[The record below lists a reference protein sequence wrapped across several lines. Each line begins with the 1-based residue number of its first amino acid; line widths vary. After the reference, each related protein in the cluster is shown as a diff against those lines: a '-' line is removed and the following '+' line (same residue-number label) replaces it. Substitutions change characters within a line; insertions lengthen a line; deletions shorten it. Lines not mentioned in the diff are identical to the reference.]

1 MGEEDTV
8 KGGKEIKLLAEKGM
22 ALFANQA
29 EDEVTLDTEGAQ
41 KFKDEADAKF
51 AALEAEA
58 ALLTGKDNK
67 KARTEKSKEASEV
80 KKTPEYIDACKVIKG
95 QTPKNGHFATIK
107 AAAKTGDDATA
118 ATAAAP
124 AEGEKKDEK
133 KKKDLK
139 PTAAAGISKEERA
152 ELDKV
157 KNDIITKK
165 KELKDSGMSGG
176 QINKDEAIAAMVKRM
191 NELKEKEN
199 PGCLAAAKEEK
210 KGGSKKKLGAQS
222 EAEKKELEQQI
233 EEYKGKLKSEFGYS
247 AKDIKADPDLLEMV
261 AKLAAIK

>member
-1 MGEEDTV
+1 
-8 KGGKEIKLLAEKGM
+8 M

-29 EDEVTLDTEGAQ
+29 EDEVTLDIPAAT
-41 KFKDEADAKF
+41 KFKEEADAKF

-107 AAAKTGDDATA
+107 AAAKKGDDAA
-118 ATAAAP
+118 APAAAAP
-124 AEGEKKDEK
+124 AEDEKKDDK
-133 KKKDLK
+133 KKKELK

-152 ELDKV
+152 ELDKL
-157 KNDIITKK
+157 KNDIISRK

-176 QINKDEAIAAMVKRM
+176 QINKDEEVAAMVKRM
-191 NELKEKEN
+191 NDL
-199 PGCLAAAKEEK
+199 
-210 KGGSKKKLGAQS
+210 
-222 EAEKKELEQQI
+222 KELEQQI
-233 EEYKGKLKSEFGYS
+233 EEYKGKLKNEFGYS
-247 AKDIKADPDLLEMV
+247 NK
-261 AKLAAIK
+261 